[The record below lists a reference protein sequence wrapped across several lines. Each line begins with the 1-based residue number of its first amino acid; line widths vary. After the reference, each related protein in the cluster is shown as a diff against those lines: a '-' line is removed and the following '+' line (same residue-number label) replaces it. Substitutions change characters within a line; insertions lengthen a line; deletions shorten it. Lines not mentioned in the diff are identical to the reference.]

1 MLKAKITR
9 KKNGKIDKLLKS
21 LNTLN
26 SNNLQVGH
34 FAISGKH
41 PSDPDLTYPQ
51 LLELWAHGAIQE
63 GVIKNPL
70 AAFKHNQ
77 IKNKGFLKNPKVKAV
92 YRKWSKSLTTGRASE
107 AFLIELGTVLRDEY
121 ANTFGKSGYLM
132 PIVGNN
138 KTPLVDKG
146 DLQGATAFKSSINN
160 NVDEVGKR

>member
-1 MLKAKITR
+1 MLKAKVTR

-21 LNTLN
+21 LNTLQ
-26 SNNLQVGH
+26 NNDLQVGH
-34 FAISGKH
+34 FASSGNH
-41 PSDPDLTYPQ
+41 PSDPDLTYPD
-51 LLELWAHGAIQE
+51 LLKLWAHGAVQE
-63 GVIKNPL
+63 GVFKNPL

-121 ANTFGKSGYLM
+121 ANTFGKAGYLM
-132 PIVGNN
+132 PVVGNN
-138 KTPLVDKG
+138 NTPLLDTG
-146 DLQGATAFKSSINN
+146 ELQGATAFKSSINN